1 MKNLKLWG
9 SLVVFS
15 LALGTTGV
23 AAACEGGG
31 SCGGG
36 GGHGGGQHMGPQVS
50 TTAGFQIGR
59 QGGVTALTVSSAVS
73 PVFAHSS
80 GVINTGGVYTEAF
93 ASRND
98 RSAEAIKAP
107 RAIEN
112 GSNVNTVRGDT
123 VLMELP
129 PGGSINIGDGS
140 AVVLP

>member
-1 MKNLKLWG
+1 MF
-9 SLVVFS
+9 FS
-15 LALGTTGV
+15 LALGTTGI

-36 GGHGGGQHMGPQVS
+36 HGGGGHLGPQVS

-73 PVFAHSS
+73 PMFAHSS

-93 ASRND
+93 ASRYD
-98 RSAEAIKAP
+98 HSAEAIKAP
-107 RAIEN
+107 QAIET
-112 GSNVNTVRGDT
+112 GGNVNTGRGDT

-129 PGGSINIGDGS
+129 PGGSINIGGDS
-140 AVVLP
+140 NVALPD